1 MRQKEWRYQMKPF
14 KPHLKKRG
22 SAATKEDNAYS
33 KRLRKKKE
41 SLLKDSECKSIE
53 VNKPRLNVEHL

>member
-33 KRLRKKKE
+33 KCLRKKKE
-41 SLLKDSECKSIE
+41 RPSK
-53 VNKPRLNVEHL
+53 RQ